1 MCLSGGRTTKPHTYK
16 LRTTTTSEKKRKT
29 ELERKKQKQSKIQK
43 EDKSNT
49 DGEVQWVLK
58 ATTNESYFRTN

>member
-16 LRTTTTSEKKRKT
+16 LRTTTIEKKRKT
-29 ELERKKQKQSKIQK
+29 ELERKKKQSKIQK